1 MGYFRTQSLELRQVR
16 IPHCELRI
24 RPIHLP
30 SMANLRVQALTIA
43 DIPDEGLSRYADPF
57 GYIARNDAAWVRLL
71 RENPHAQPTDL
82 AILLAVDESNAEQPA
97 VVGRLGFYAGP
108 GVVRTA
114 TEAKEFRTFWMDGF
128 FLAESHR
135 SSGIGGMIMLQAV
148 AKCKSLFAC
157 GGPSEDAQKLYKAA
171 GMKEIG
177 PLKRWVYF
185 LKGRPP
191 ALKALKNP
199 ALASLAAPLAGAAL
213 GVFYAAKRAGRKP
226 SRTYTPVTH
235 FSVEL
240 DSLPVSTRSRFP
252 RDSRS
257 LNWAL
262 RHRRI
267 AAFEIRDSGRLVGYA
282 LLKRSVLDAAQHG
295 LGTLMV
301 GALLDYSLADPSPAN
316 KLDLVLFVLDH
327 FKHDKG
333 DGDLPSEQ
341 GRVDLVEFQVFDPE
355 LDAICKT
362 LGMFHAGG
370 LRVLFR
376 PPPGIAINADTN
388 WFFTHASSDMLLMM
402 P

>member
-1 MGYFRTQSLELRQVR
+1 MG
-16 IPHCELRI
+16 
-24 RPIHLP
+24 
-30 SMANLRVQALTIA
+30 NLRVQALAIS
-43 DIPDEGLSRYADPF
+43 DITDDGLSSRFADPY

-71 RENPHAQPTDL
+71 RENPHSQPTDL
-82 AILLAVDESNAEQPA
+82 AILLAVQDGATPNDKPA
-97 VVGRLGFYAGP
+97 IVGRLGLYAGP

-114 TEAKEFRTFWMDGF
+114 TESKEFRTFWMDGF
-128 FLAESHR
+128 FLGEEHR
-135 SSGIGGMIMLQAV
+135 PSGIGGMIMLQAV
-148 AKCKSLFAC
+148 ARCKSLFAC

-199 ALASLAAPLAGAAL
+199 ALASLAAPFAGAAF
-213 GVFYAAKRAGRKP
+213 GVFYAIKRAGRRS
-226 SRTYTPVTH
+226 SRTYAPVTQ
-235 FSVEL
+235 FSAEL
-240 DSLPVSTRSRFP
+240 DSLPASTFSRFP

-267 AAFEIRDSGRLVGYA
+267 AGYEIRDSGRLVGYA
-282 LLKRSVLDAAQHG
+282 LLKRSVLNAAQHG
-295 LGTLMV
+295 LGTLTV

-316 KLDLVLFVLDH
+316 KLDLVLFAIDH
-327 FKHDKG
+327 FKRDKG

-341 GRVDLVEFQVFDPE
+341 GKVDLVEFQVFDPE
-355 LDAICKT
+355 FDTICKS

-376 PPPGIAINADTN
+376 PPPGIAITPETN
-388 WFFTHASSDMLLMM
+388 WYLTHASSDMLLMA